1 MQMLCRVV
9 VCIFR
14 SINVSS
20 ISFLHIVFLLNYI
33 YNLILFGQTI
43 GHPEIISGVNTHTDL
58 LAVPPA
64 ELSIDHVWFVLVN
77 HVLYY
82 SDQYEKRFRKN
93 TTIANKVDFHFPFC
107 SIML

>member
-93 TTIANKVDFHFPFC
+93 TTIGLPIKLIFIFYSV
-107 SIML
+107 L